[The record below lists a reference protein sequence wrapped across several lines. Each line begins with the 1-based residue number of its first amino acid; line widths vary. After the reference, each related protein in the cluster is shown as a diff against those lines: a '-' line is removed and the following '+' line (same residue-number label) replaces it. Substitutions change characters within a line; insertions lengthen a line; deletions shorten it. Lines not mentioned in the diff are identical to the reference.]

1 MIKILA
7 THTHFPS
14 LSDHHNKENIPHQTS
29 PSFPKVEVPINPEDS
44 KEKSELCRSYM

>member
-14 LSDHHNKENIPHQTS
+14 LSDHHDKENIPQTS
-29 PSFPKVEVPINPEDS
+29 SSLPKLELSLNPEDS
-44 KEKSELCRSYM
+44 KEKSELCRSDM